1 VFALLLSL
9 HVTFANPHTFQKNTK
24 LLNTC
29 SKIAPFH
36 NNRFA
41 LTHDQD
47 AVSQQIYDGTPVSD
61 IYSDQLNAQL
71 FLQPQF
77 IPYRKHGL
85 SE

>member
-1 VFALLLSL
+1 MFAPLLSL

-29 SKIAPFH
+29 SKIALFH

-41 LTHDQD
+41 ITHDQG
-47 AVSQQIYDGTPVSD
+47 AVSRQIYDGTPVSD
-61 IYSDQLNAQL
+61 NDQLNAQL

-77 IPYRKHGL
+77 IPYRNHGP